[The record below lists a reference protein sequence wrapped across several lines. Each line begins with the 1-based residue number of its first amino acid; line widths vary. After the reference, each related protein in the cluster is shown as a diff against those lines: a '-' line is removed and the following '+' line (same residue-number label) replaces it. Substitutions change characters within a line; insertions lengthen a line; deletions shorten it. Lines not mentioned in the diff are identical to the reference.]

1 MVCIQV
7 YGDVLKDGHQVK
19 GDGLQKF
26 IKEEKETNTG
36 LIDKKIENNLND
48 LGVFD
53 SEIEQFDDETLSLL
67 NCGYD
72 YHVDVVYYDET
83 DDGLKKMSD
92 NEVENYFNVI
102 YADGRQDEL
111 HDGKVLEKVK
121 ENKKNSI
128 LEKLGLEET
137 AYAESSIGGNT
148 GKIKFVLVAIQTS
161 STEVSIRAMAE
172 WKENPKYR
180 GNDYIG
186 TYIQDDDVYFEDG
199 EKNLQNI
206 IIVKIVL
213 KMKIV

>member
-83 DDGLKKMSD
+83 DDGLKKCQIMRWKIILMLFMRMGD
-92 NEVENYFNVI
+92 KMNCMM
-102 YADGRQDEL
+102 
-111 HDGKVLEKVK
+111 EKFW
-121 ENKKNSI
+121 KK
-128 LEKLGLEET
+128 
-137 AYAESSIGGNT
+137 
-148 GKIKFVLVAIQTS
+148 
-161 STEVSIRAMAE
+161 
-172 WKENPKYR
+172 
-180 GNDYIG
+180 
-186 TYIQDDDVYFEDG
+186 
-199 EKNLQNI
+199 
-206 IIVKIVL
+206 
-213 KMKIV
+213 